1 MLYSWQVA
9 CADASYQVELLDNI
23 EAPLAVVAIAGL
35 WRTGKSYLLNH
46 FSGAAEK
53 REGGFQVGATVNA
66 CTKGLWLWGTPV
78 KLEDGMTVRRHL
90 PAFSKLI

>member
-1 MLYSWQVA
+1 MLRSWQDA
-9 CADASYQVELLDNI
+9 REDASDQVELLENI
-23 EAPLAVVAIAGL
+23 GSPLAVVAIAGL

-53 REGGFQVGATVNA
+53 RDGGFQVGATVNA

-78 KLEDGMTVRRHL
+78 KLEDGMTVSIGYLYFR
-90 PAFSKLI
+90 S